1 MQPAGLKHIL
11 GNPKADRKKST
22 SQKARHLLGLVFEA
36 KRREDGEKDWNIKLM
51 VYRES

>member
-22 SQKARHLLGLVFEA
+22 SQKAQMAYRLTY
-36 KRREDGEKDWNIKLM
+36 GEKNAKLKVRM
-51 VYRES
+51 ANRKVL